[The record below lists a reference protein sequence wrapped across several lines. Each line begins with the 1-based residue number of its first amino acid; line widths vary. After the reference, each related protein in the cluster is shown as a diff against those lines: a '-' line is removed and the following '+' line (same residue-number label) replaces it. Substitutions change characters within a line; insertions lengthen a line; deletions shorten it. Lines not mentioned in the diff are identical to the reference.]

1 MQNDINISDCSIS
14 DIVRL
19 DWNKVNWKK
28 VKHRVNILQQK
39 IFRDTQVRN
48 YKSVNQTQKLL
59 TRSLSARLWA
69 VRLIT
74 EINEGRNTPGVDKK
88 LYLTAD
94 QKIHLVEST
103 KFNGYKPKPVRIVWI
118 PKPNGDQRTLGI
130 ATIRDRVMQALVNM
144 ALSPN
149 QAKPKYQT
157 GLHLLV
163 SKLQWRRKNSS
174 IISQ

>member
-1 MQNDINISDCSIS
+1 MEGRRETENVCTNQQMQ
-14 DIVRL
+14 L
-19 DWNKVNWKK
+19 DWNKMNWKK

-39 IFRDTQVRN
+39 IFRDTRVRN

-103 KFNGYKPKPVRIVWI
+103 KFNGYKPRRP
-118 PKPNGDQRTLGI
+118 
-130 ATIRDRVMQALVNM
+130 IR
-144 ALSPN
+144 
-149 QAKPKYQT
+149 
-157 GLHLLV
+157 
-163 SKLQWRRKNSS
+163 
-174 IISQ
+174 